1 MLLRTLRV
9 FAAILGLG
17 LAACSSPTGE
27 GGSCISNKDC
37 GDGFACISGGCLPTR
52 AASDRCTANEQCELT
67 GYCDVDS
74 GDCGNKPVIG
84 CTMDEQC
91 GADQRC
97 NTLTSVCVD
106 LPRSCGQ
113 GGMCPAGRHCET
125 MTNAC
130 VQCLNVDHCGLEQV
144 CEDNI
149 CVDEDKPPPPPPGG
163 CNDDAMCNPPL
174 TVCEAQ
180 MCTLGCAQPGG
191 LTCVDGA
198 VCDTGTGHCVTIEGP
213 CATDTDCT
221 PPMTICES
229 GQCIPGCGEV
239 GGLQC
244 SGGQQCNQNSGRCQ
258 AGGVI
263 CISDDDCSSPMT
275 ICNLFSGVCDPGCA
289 DTGCTAPETCNTGT
303 GHCEGTAT
311 CMPDRF
317 EPNETAAAAAM
328 TNGGALTGMTVCPGD
343 QDYFAVTLGQG
354 DNVDVTLSFVHGE
367 GNLDV
372 ELLAPNGQVVANS
385 AGTLGTET
393 ISYVATAP
401 GTYIAHVILARDTGA
416 IPGNTYTLT
425 IRANIA
431 PCAVDQDEDNDS
443 DGNASLILPGPRNGR
458 NVCLGDEDF
467 YDVILQD
474 GDTLNVDL
482 SFSHAEGDIDVQV
495 LGFLGIPLATGG
507 SGTDNENL
515 SYTATRFGFFT
526 IRVWLAGDAGTI
538 LGNPYDMD
546 VSVGSTPPPPPPV
559 CAADG
564 FEENDSAA
572 AARAMTPGTT
582 SGLNVCTGDDDYYAY
597 TFAQGDIVTGN
608 ITFSDAEGDID
619 VQLLNS
625 GGTEVAGGS
634 SATDNETFTYTVAT
648 AGTYDL
654 RVHLYG
660 DGGSTPGN
668 PYGLDLQVAGAP
680 ATCVADSFEPNDTIA
695 AAMSAP
701 AGTITNLGICEN
713 DDDFYA
719 VNLSSG
725 QAATI
730 NALFSDAEGDLDLR
744 LIDPAGTQVASSL
757 TVDDNES
764 ISYTP
769 TQSGAFVVRVN
780 LYQDAGSIEG
790 NSYELVISP

>member
-1 MLLRTLRV
+1 MAT
-9 FAAILGLG
+9 ILGLG
-17 LAACSSPTGE
+17 LAACSGPAGE
-27 GGSCISNKDC
+27 GGSCVSNKDC
-37 GDGFACISGGCLPTR
+37 GDGFACISGGCLATRPT
-52 AASDRCTANEQCELT
+52 SDRCTMNEQCEVT
-67 GYCDVDS
+67 GFCDVDT
-74 GDCGNKPVIG
+74 GACIAKPQVG

-113 GGMCPAGRHCET
+113 GGMCPAGRQCET
-125 MTNAC
+125 TTNAC
-130 VQCLNVDHCGLEQV
+130 VQCLGPEHCGLDQL
-144 CEDNI
+144 CENNA
-149 CVDEDKPPPPPPGG
+149 CVQDKPEPPPPGG
-163 CNDDAMCNPPL
+163 CNDDATCNPPL
-174 TVCEAQ
+174 TICDEQ

-191 LTCVDGA
+191 LNCVDGA

-213 CATDTDCT
+213 CADDNDCT
-221 PPMTICES
+221 PPMTVCES
-229 GQCIPGCGEV
+229 GQCIPGCGEI

-244 SGGQQCNQNSGRCQ
+244 PGGQQCNQNSGRCQ
-258 AGGVI
+258 TGGVI
-263 CISDDDCSSPMT
+263 CISDDDCNSPMT

-289 DTGCTAPETCNTGT
+289 DTGCTAPETCNAGT

-317 EPNETAAAAAM
+317 EPNESPAAAAM

-354 DNVDVTLSFVHGE
+354 DSVDVTLSFTHGE
-367 GNLDV
+367 GNLDL

-385 AGTLGTET
+385 ASTLGTEM
-393 ISYVATAP
+393 INYAASAP
-401 GTYIAHVILARDTGA
+401 GTYIVHVIMTRDTGA

-431 PCAVDQDEDNDS
+431 PCAMDRDEANNS
-443 DGNASLILPGPRNGR
+443 DGNAALILPGARNGR

-474 GDTLNVDL
+474 GDTLDVDL
-482 SFSHAEGDIDVQV
+482 TFSHAEGDIDVQI
-495 LGFLGIPLATGG
+495 LGFLGIPLASG
-507 SGTDNENL
+507 SSSTDNESV

-526 IRVWLAGDAGTI
+526 VRVWLTADTGTV
-538 LGNPYDMD
+538 LGNPYDMN
-546 VSVGSTPPPPPPV
+546 VSVGSMPPPPPPPPPI
-559 CAADG
+559 CANDG

-572 AARAMTPGTT
+572 AARALTPGTH

-597 TFAQGDIVTGN
+597 TLAQGDTMTVNVTFN
-608 ITFSDAEGDID
+608 HAEGDID
-619 VQLLNS
+619 ARLLDS
-625 GGTEVAGGS
+625 GGTELAVGRS
-634 SATDNETFTYTVAT
+634 SDSNETFTYTAAS

-654 RVHLYG
+654 RVHLYA
-660 DGGSTPGN
+660 DTGSTPGN
-668 PYGLDLQVAGAP
+668 PYGLDVQVAGAP
-680 ATCVADSFEPNDTIA
+680 AGCVADSFEPNNDIA
-695 AAMSAP
+695 AATTAP
-701 AGTITNLGICEN
+701 SGTIANLAICEN

-725 QAATI
+725 QAATFD
-730 NALFSDAEGDLDLR
+730 ALFANAEGDIDLR
-744 LIDPAGTQVASSL
+744 LFDPAGTQVASSL

-769 TQSGAFVVRVN
+769 TQSGTFVVRAN
-780 LYQDAGSIEG
+780 LYQDAGTIQG
-790 NSYELVISP
+790 NSYQLVVAP